1 MLADYMLSI
10 GTLRWY
16 KMLRIAAVLVAGAS
30 ALQAPRLSSA
40 PAWLNAAT
48 LEQAPATSKDLLP
61 RERYVASNRFKTRG
75 GKAAA
80 KFEARWAN
88 RKSRLAELEG
98 FRYFSLFREVP
109 VEDVVGPRGAAAM
122 GGDPPQYNYMS
133 FTIWNEKKDFNAWR
147 KGDAFKEAHGG
158 TSIGAFLKAM
168 VSSLKVLKGPPSPV
182 FFDGLLHLAAPP
194 KQTGEVEGGWRVVE
208 ADGKNLL
215 EAENFVAAN
224 RFTVREG
231 AEAAFEE
238 RWAKRD
244 SGLADLPGF
253 KSFTMLR
260 RDAKTKG
267 HSEKKGAADKFGD
280 DFNYMSF
287 TVWEDREAFM
297 GWRNSQSFKDAHS
310 SGPKKDDGAPKQPP
324 PWVKPPSVVFWEGVL
339 ELTGADGA

>member
-1 MLADYMLSI
+1 
-10 GTLRWY
+10 
-16 KMLRIAAVLVAGAS
+16 
-30 ALQAPRLSSA
+30 
-40 PAWLNAAT
+40 
-48 LEQAPATSKDLLP
+48 
-61 RERYVASNRFKTRG
+61 
-75 GKAAA
+75 
-80 KFEARWAN
+80 
-88 RKSRLAELEG
+88 
-98 FRYFSLFREVP
+98 
-109 VEDVVGPRGAAAM
+109 M
-122 GGDPPQYNYMS
+122 GGDPPAYNYMS

-168 VSSLKVLKGPPSPV
+168 VSSLKVLKGPPSPI

-194 KQTGEVEGGWRVVE
+194 KTVGEVEGGWRVVE

-267 HSEKKGAADKFGD
+267 HSEKRGEADKFGD

-287 TVWEDREAFM
+287 TVWENREAFM

-310 SGPKKDDGAPKQPP
+310 SGPKKDEGAAKQPP

>member
-1 MLADYMLSI
+1 
-10 GTLRWY
+10 
-16 KMLRIAAVLVAGAS
+16 MLRVFSVLVAATT
-30 ALQAPRLSSA
+30 ALQAPRA
-40 PAWLNAAT
+40 PKHAALRAAT
-48 LEQAPATSKDLLP
+48 LDEVPTTSKDLLP

-80 KFEARWAN
+80 KFEKRWAN
-88 RKSRLAELEG
+88 RKSSLAELEG
-98 FRYFSLFREVP
+98 FRYFSLFRQVP
-109 VEDVVGPRGAAAM
+109 VEEVVGPRGAAAM

-133 FTIWNEKKDFNAWR
+133 FTIWNEKKDFNSWR
-147 KGDAFKEAHGG
+147 KGSAFREAHGG
-158 TSIGAFLKAM
+158 TSIGAFLKTM
-168 VSSLKVLKGPPSPV
+168 VGSLKVLKGPPSPI

-194 KQTGEVEGGWRVVE
+194 QQKGAVEGGWRVVE

-224 RFTVREG
+224 RFTVRPG
-231 AEAAFEE
+231 AEAQFEA

-244 SGLADLPGF
+244 SNLAALPGF

-260 RDAKTKG
+260 RDAKNRA
-267 HSEKKGAADKFGD
+267 HNEKAGAPDKFGD

-287 TVWEDREAFM
+287 TVWADKEAFM

-310 SGPKKDDGAPKQPP
+310 SGPKKDKEEGATGPP
-324 PWVKPPSVVFWEGVL
+324 PWTKPPSVFFWEGVL

>member
-1 MLADYMLSI
+1 MLSI

-80 KFEARWAN
+80 RFEARWAN

-267 HSEKKGAADKFGD
+267 HSEKKGEADKFGD

-287 TVWEDREAFM
+287 TVWENREAFM

-310 SGPKKDDGAPKQPP
+310 SGPKKEEGAPKQPP